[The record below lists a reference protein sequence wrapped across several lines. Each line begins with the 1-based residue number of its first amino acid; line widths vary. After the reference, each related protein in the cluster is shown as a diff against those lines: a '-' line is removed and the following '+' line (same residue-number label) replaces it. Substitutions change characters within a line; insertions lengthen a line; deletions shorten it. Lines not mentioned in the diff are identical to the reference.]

1 MYVPNSVEAH
11 QAWPVAENFMP
22 DFSLHSTEG
31 QPIQTSDYHNPLNRR
46 SLILVFVVDYSSDD
60 IRKTSSSLLLDLA
73 RRYTEIV
80 SGSAEVLVVVRGT
93 TAEAAQIKQHGNLP

>member
-46 SLILVFVVDYSSDD
+46 SLILVFVGDYSSDYSRNRV
-60 IRKTSSSLLLDLA
+60 IVLLDWA
-73 RRYTEIV
+73 V
-80 SGSAEVLVVVRGT
+80 SYFTHDRGVRAIT
-93 TAEAAQIKQHGNLP
+93 SKA